1 MRNRHYVQ
9 HLERVFKFWVKKFR
23 FLCTFPFVNLK
34 TNSNDQ
40 NKQEQCEN
48 RKQYAELDA
57 ISCICCT
64 AVVLC
69 CDALRSQQYRNFP
82 WNCLTVFY
90 VVLAVEVRVRMCLC
104 LSLFFTRRVIKLSS
118 SSLDLIKFPL
128 FVCLC
133 VWIGVEYANECVG
146 ENVCVCVWRL
156 IPTTNSAKNFQDN
169 CIKIGT
175 LRVHFESSMSDFM
188 MSLFLL
194 HWSSS
199 SLYA

>member
-23 FLCTFPFVNLK
+23 FLCTFPFVNIK

-82 WNCLTVFY
+82 WNCLTVFLCCFGRGSESANVFVPLFIFY
-90 VVLAVEVRVRMCLC
+90 PPSDKTFIVFSWFDKISVICLPVRVN
-104 LSLFFTRRVIKLSS
+104 RRW
-118 SSLDLIKFPL
+118 
-128 FVCLC
+128 VCEWVC
-133 VWIGVEYANECVG
+133 GWEC
-146 ENVCVCVWRL
+146 VCVCVAL
-156 IPTTNSAKNFQDN
+156 DTNHQLSKE
-169 CIKIGT
+169 
-175 LRVHFESSMSDFM
+175 LPR
-188 MSLFLL
+188 
-194 HWSSS
+194 
-199 SLYA
+199 